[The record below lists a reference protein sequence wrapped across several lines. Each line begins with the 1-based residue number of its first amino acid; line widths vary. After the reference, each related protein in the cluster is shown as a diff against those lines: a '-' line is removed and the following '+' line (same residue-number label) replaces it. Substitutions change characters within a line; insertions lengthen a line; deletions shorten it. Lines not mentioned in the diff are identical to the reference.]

1 MMMSRLGWIVMIRR
15 LLFLTLAF
23 IGLTAC
29 GSTPETRSSE
39 MVQAQEADK
48 EARRALRDGQ
58 LLRAQRGFNKVLV
71 LQQSQDNVSGSA
83 TTMVNL
89 ATVAHQL
96 KEHDAALTWLDRIVM
111 ENPNIYPVELQLIA
125 AFRKSVML
133 ADLSRIGEAD
143 SSLKIAERLC
153 DKSCTQKLGLDVLRA
168 RLLLLNGNIKD
179 ALSLAQTVSSNS
191 AAGMSEQ
198 ANALRIA
205 ATSEEK
211 LARYEEAF
219 QHFEAA
225 LETDKALGFSERI
238 AADLNGMARVAKQ
251 LGNEREA
258 EEYSKRALIVQE
270 SLRQIDSSSRK

>member
-1 MMMSRLGWIVMIRR
+1 MIRR